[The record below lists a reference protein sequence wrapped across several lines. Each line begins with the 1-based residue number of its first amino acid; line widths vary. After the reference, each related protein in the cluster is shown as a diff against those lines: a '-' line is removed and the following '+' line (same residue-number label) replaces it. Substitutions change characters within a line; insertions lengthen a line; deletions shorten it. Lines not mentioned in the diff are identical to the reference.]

1 MEPEHLNHLGTITEC
16 IGFCRGSMARCKAC
30 LSEQSEGWPFPQ
42 HDWFEFQL
50 LSTPRRGVTNKNH
63 GEEIGE
69 ELKASGLVTAWSE
82 ARPGEPGYADED
94 GVPVYR
100 EPGPQRHTYVV
111 LELRPQRSSRARRN
125 AQQKSGRARADS
137 RAAGRALLLSSDAY
151 LQLAG
156 RVAVWR
162 EQVVRVMEADA
173 QEAKAEANARQKER
187 VAAIL
192 AGTDAAGAGAGV
204 EEALNCWE
212 EGAYEAETLE
222 ALAEFGD

>member
-1 MEPEHLNHLGTITEC
+1 MVAASPGRDAEAALQAAAEEEAAAAAEAVA
-16 IGFCRGSMARCKAC
+16 FRAKRAAR
-30 LSEQSEGWPFPQ
+30 
-42 HDWFEFQL
+42 
-50 LSTPRRGVTNKNH
+50 RRAELVAE

-94 GVPVYR
+94 GVPAYR

-111 LELRPQRSSRARRN
+111 LELRPQPLKGRRARRN
-125 AQQKSGRARADS
+125 AQQRSGGGATS
-137 RAAGRALLLSSDAY
+137 QAAERALLRSSDAF

-173 QEAKAEANARQKER
+173 QEAKAEANARQRER

-222 ALAEFGD
+222 TLAEFGD

>member
-1 MEPEHLNHLGTITEC
+1 
-16 IGFCRGSMARCKAC
+16 MAASPGRDAEAALQAAAEEEAAAAAEAVAFRAKRAARRRAE
-30 LSEQSEGWPFPQ
+30 LVAEG
-42 HDWFEFQL
+42 EAI
-50 LSTPRRGVTNKNH
+50 R
-63 GEEIGE
+63 EEV
-69 ELKASGLVTAWSE
+69 KASGLVTAWSE
-82 ARPGEPGYADED
+82 ARPGEPGYADEN
-94 GVPVYR
+94 GVLVYR

-111 LELRPQRSSRARRN
+111 LELRRPRRARNGPRARRN
-125 AQQKSGRARADS
+125 AQAES
-137 RAAGRALLLSSDAY
+137 ALPLLSDAS

-212 EGAYEAETLE
+212 EEAYEAETLE
-222 ALAEFGD
+222 TLAEFGD

>member
-1 MEPEHLNHLGTITEC
+1 M
-16 IGFCRGSMARCKAC
+16 CRAARRRAE
-30 LSEQSEGWPFPQ
+30 LVAEG
-42 HDWFEFQL
+42 EAI
-50 LSTPRRGVTNKNH
+50 R
-63 GEEIGE
+63 EEV
-69 ELKASGLVTAWSE
+69 KASGLVTAWSE

-94 GVPVYR
+94 GVPAYR

-111 LELRPQRSSRARRN
+111 LELRRPRRARNGPRARRN
-125 AQQKSGRARADS
+125 AQAES
-137 RAAGRALLLSSDAY
+137 ALPLLSDAS

-173 QEAKAEANARQKER
+173 QEAKAEAKARQRER

-222 ALAEFGD
+222 TLAEFGD

>member
-1 MEPEHLNHLGTITEC
+1 MDQIWTN
-16 IGFCRGSMARCKAC
+16 RGAPGHR
-30 LSEQSEGWPFPQ
+30 Q
-42 HDWFEFQL
+42 
-50 LSTPRRGVTNKNH
+50 RGVSYHFIPATLVLLEMFMLLFPGPTIGSEEIFLASLLI

>member
-1 MEPEHLNHLGTITEC
+1 MN
-16 IGFCRGSMARCKAC
+16 RVRRKAQAESA
-30 LSEQSEGWPFPQ
+30 L
-42 HDWFEFQL
+42 
-50 LSTPRRGVTNKNH
+50 
-63 GEEIGE
+63 
-69 ELKASGLVTAWSE
+69 
-82 ARPGEPGYADED
+82 
-94 GVPVYR
+94 
-100 EPGPQRHTYVV
+100 
-111 LELRPQRSSRARRN
+111 
-125 AQQKSGRARADS
+125 
-137 RAAGRALLLSSDAY
+137 LLLSSDAA

-222 ALAEFGD
+222 TLAEFGD

>member
-1 MEPEHLNHLGTITEC
+1 MRAPFDAVNSATAAVAASPGRDAEAALQAAAEEEAAAAAEAVA
-16 IGFCRGSMARCKAC
+16 FRAKRAAR
-30 LSEQSEGWPFPQ
+30 
-42 HDWFEFQL
+42 
-50 LSTPRRGVTNKNH
+50 RRAELVAE

-173 QEAKAEANARQKER
+173 QEAKAEAKARQRER

>member
-1 MEPEHLNHLGTITEC
+1 M
-16 IGFCRGSMARCKAC
+16 S
-30 LSEQSEGWPFPQ
+30 
-42 HDWFEFQL
+42 
-50 LSTPRRGVTNKNH
+50 V
-63 GEEIGE
+63 
-69 ELKASGLVTAWSE
+69 
-82 ARPGEPGYADED
+82 
-94 GVPVYR
+94 
-100 EPGPQRHTYVV
+100 
-111 LELRPQRSSRARRN
+111 
-125 AQQKSGRARADS
+125 
-137 RAAGRALLLSSDAY
+137 AGRWHSY
-151 LQLAG
+151 LENHVSLTLRKNLKRRRCAPSTCESG

-222 ALAEFGD
+222 TLAEFGD

>member
-1 MEPEHLNHLGTITEC
+1 
-16 IGFCRGSMARCKAC
+16 MAASPGRDAEAALQAAAEEEAAAAAEAVAFRAKRAA
-30 LSEQSEGWPFPQ
+30 
-42 HDWFEFQL
+42 
-50 LSTPRRGVTNKNH
+50 RRRAELVAE

-137 RAAGRALLLSSDAY
+137 RAAGRALLLSCCRRTLTS
-151 LQLAG
+151 
-156 RVAVWR
+156 RVACLTVT
-162 EQVVRVMEADA
+162 VRFRGPGLCVYVKSWGAPPKNLGVRIRKGATRRLTIYAFDA
-173 QEAKAEANARQKER
+173 SVSQH
-187 VAAIL
+187 V
-192 AGTDAAGAGAGV
+192 
-204 EEALNCWE
+204 
-212 EGAYEAETLE
+212 
-222 ALAEFGD
+222 